1 MSSTEM
7 KTLTFPDGVTRS
19 FNDTVAR
26 AALNGKVD
34 KETGKGLSTN
44 DYTTEDKTKV
54 AAAAAS
60 VIVNGTTY
68 QSINGVVDLGTIG
81 NSSGSDGGVSTP
93 QELGIGYG
101 TSSNTATTTA
111 RTATCSGYSL
121 VSGGLVAVYFS
132 TDVAANATLNINGKG
147 AKYIRH
153 KNANIEAN
161 VIKAKDTVLFA
172 YNGTYYVLVGIFA
185 ATVSDIEWEDIS
197 NKPSIINEISF
208 NGVDSAVPDSNGL
221 ANMGTL
227 TNYEIEG
234 DLSYIVSD
242 FTSYPTFHFRE
253 KHGYI
258 IVQIP
263 SAESVSSF
271 SFTLNTS
278 NNADNYL
285 LIDNQSRYDVTISIR
300 GLLYNGTA
308 VNQIRVPDNTIIV
321 PSGKAVEL
329 SYIANANYGIVSVGD
344 TLKTSLS

>member
-1 MSSTEM
+1 MASIEM
-7 KTLTFPDGVTRS
+7 KTLTLPDGVTRS

-26 AALNGKVD
+26 TALNSKVD

-54 AAAAAS
+54 AAAAVA
-60 VIVNGTTY
+60 VMVNGTTY
-68 QSINGVVDLGTIG
+68 QSIDGVVDLGTIG
-81 NSSGSDGGVSTP
+81 DSSGSDGGVSTP

-185 ATVSDIEWEDIS
+185 ATVSDIEWEAIS

-208 NGVDSAVPDSNGL
+208 NGVDSAVPDATGL
-221 ANMGTL
+221 VDMGTL

-234 DLSYIVSD
+234 DASLIVSD
-242 FTSYPTFHFRE
+242 FTSSTLHFRE

-263 SAESVSSF
+263 SAQRVFSF
-271 SFTLNTS
+271 TFTLNTF

-285 LIDNQSRYDVTISIR
+285 LIDNQSENDVTIHIR
-300 GLLYNGTA
+300 GLLYNGVA

-321 PSGKAVEL
+321 PSGKALEL